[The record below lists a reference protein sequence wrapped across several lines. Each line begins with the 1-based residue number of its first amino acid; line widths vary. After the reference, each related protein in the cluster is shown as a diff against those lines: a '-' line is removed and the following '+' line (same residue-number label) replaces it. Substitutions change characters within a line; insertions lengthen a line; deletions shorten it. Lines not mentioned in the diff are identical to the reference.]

1 MLPQY
6 HRSITHTA
14 LAAHFSDAAL
24 DEIVAANLAQD
35 AWIYQLGTKAH
46 YHFDN
51 NGIAEGLSYIE
62 ELHRTIAALAEEAG
76 GGQVQRVAFGRLC
89 HAAQDF
95 YAHSNYVDL
104 WLAGN
109 GGLVSTVPSEIDG
122 LDQDLLS
129 HPDLRTGTAVV
140 WRDWIYHFWFA
151 APLARRIPPRP
162 GSHQAMN
169 LDSPEKGP
177 RFDYAV
183 EAAVQR
189 TLYEYT
195 RAADAILRTRGKQAL
210 VRFTDGA

>member
-1 MLPQY
+1 MLTQY
-6 HRSITHTA
+6 HRSITRTA
-14 LAAHFSDAAL
+14 LATHFSEAAL
-24 DEIVAANLAQD
+24 GEIVAANLAQD

-51 NGIAEGLSYIE
+51 NGIAGGLSYIE
-62 ELHRTIAALAEEAG
+62 DLHRTIAALAVEAS
-76 GGQVQRVAFGRLC
+76 GGQAQRVAFGRLC

-104 WLAGN
+104 WLARN
-109 GGLVSTVPSEIDG
+109 GGLESTIPSEIDG

-129 HPDLRTGTAVV
+129 HPDLRTGTAEV
-140 WRDWIYHFWFA
+140 WRDWIYHFAFA
-151 APLARRIPPRP
+151 APLARRTPPRP

-169 LDSPEKGP
+169 LDSPERGP

-195 RAADAILRTRGKQAL
+195 RASNAILRVGEEQAL
-210 VRFTDGA
+210 VRFHGGA